1 MNSIFF
7 LQYKN
12 TPCSF
17 LTVDVAKALKSW
29 VYCSFCNASLFL
41 LPSKPL
47 TFRLQNFYFSF
58 STIFTFPCQNYYFPP
73 SITFTFHLQKL
84 PLFYWY
90 QVYLQVEMFS
100 CSSHVLS
107 VIKINFHWSINVE
120 IKSTASKYPD
130 KIKKYQNILLE
141 IITSD
146 TVVYC
151 MSLAIFLTIV
161 KRLDFIPLPSLLKI
175 GRTCENPP
183 PGVERRI
190 LPLK

>member
-1 MNSIFF
+1 MNSILS

-17 LTVDVAKALKSW
+17 NCWCSKSTQLLG
-29 VYCSFCNASLFL
+29 SLFL
-41 LPSKPL
+41 LQWFTFSF
-47 TFRLQNFYFSF
+47 TFRNFYFSLSKLLLF
-58 STIFTFPCQNYYFPP
+58 ILNNFYFLP
-73 SITFTFHLQKL
+73 SITFTFYLQKL
-84 PLFYWY
+84 SHFYWY

-161 KRLDFIPLPSLLKI
+161 KRLDFISLPSLLKI

>member
-1 MNSIFF
+1 
-7 LQYKN
+7 
-12 TPCSF
+12 
-17 LTVDVAKALKSW
+17 
-29 VYCSFCNASLFL
+29 
-41 LPSKPL
+41 
-47 TFRLQNFYFSF
+47 
-58 STIFTFPCQNYYFPP
+58 
-73 SITFTFHLQKL
+73 
-84 PLFYWY
+84 
-90 QVYLQVEMFS
+90 MFS
-100 CSSHVLS
+100 CPSHMLS
-107 VIKINFHWSINVE
+107 VIKVNFHRSINVE
-120 IKSTASKYPD
+120 IKSTVSKYPD